1 MFLGHG
7 WATLVHVE
15 PRWTV
20 EGNCWKRFVSP
31 EGEIERDRE
40 TEREREREKERER
53 ERERERTP
61 KSMRTKGRDKQES
74 KHTTTR
80 MSRRVC

>member
-31 EGEIERDRE
+31 EGEIEG
-40 TEREREREKERER
+40 ERERGG
-53 ERERERTP
+53 ERERTP

-80 MSRRVC
+80 MSGRVC